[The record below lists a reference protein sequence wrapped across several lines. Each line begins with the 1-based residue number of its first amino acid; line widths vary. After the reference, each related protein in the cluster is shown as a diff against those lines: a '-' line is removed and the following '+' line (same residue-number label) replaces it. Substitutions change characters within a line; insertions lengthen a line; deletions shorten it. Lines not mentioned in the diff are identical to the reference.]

1 MKKSLVALAVMG
13 AFAGTATA
21 QSSVTIYGLVDMSLA
36 KTNNTGAGYAVNPG
50 APANNA
56 YTLQQSSTSRLG
68 FRGTEDLGGGL
79 SAQFQIE
86 HRFNPDTG
94 AVNSANSFWNGR
106 SFVQLTSAAM
116 GSVYL
121 GRDYNPAFW
130 VQLKSDPFGNDGV
143 GQAGVTA
150 TYAGYYPPDTLFT
163 GGLATVFTGASA
175 RTSNTIG
182 FKTASFGGLTAQAAV
197 SLSEATQQGRSMGF
211 NLEYAAG
218 PLYLGGA
225 YDTVSNGAADGTR
238 LLNFAVHYN
247 LGFVKP
253 MFYYAKAKAGANGRF
268 SNDMWMLSATAPIAG
283 GTLKAMYYSVD
294 FDGRVGA
301 PADRTKLGLG
311 YNYPLSKRT
320 NLYADLGLARQDRA
334 RNNNAYAFGVR
345 HLF

>member
-50 APANNA
+50 APGNNA

-94 AVNSANSFWNGR
+94 AVNSATSFWNGR

-150 TYAGYYPPDTLFT
+150 TYAGYYPPDTLVS
-163 GGLATVFTGASA
+163 GPVFTGVSA

-182 FKTASFGGLTAQAAV
+182 FKTANMGGLTAQAAV
-197 SLSEATQQGRSMGF
+197 SLSEGTQQGRSMGF

-218 PLYLGGA
+218 PLYLGGG
-225 YDTVSNGAADGTR
+225 YDTVSDGAADGNR
-238 LLNFAVHYN
+238 MFNLAVHYN

-253 MFYYAKAKAGANGRF
+253 MFYYAKAKHGARGTF
-268 SNDMWMLSATAPIAG
+268 DSQMWMLSATAPIAG
-283 GTLKAMYYSVD
+283 GTLKAMYYRVD
-294 FDGRVGA
+294 FDRRIVG
-301 PADRTKLGLG
+301 DRSKLGIG

-320 NLYADLGLARQDRA
+320 NLYADMGLARQSRA

>member
-13 AFAGTATA
+13 AFAGAASA

-36 KTNNTGAGYAVNPG
+36 KTNNTGAGFAVNPG

-68 FRGTEDLGGGL
+68 FRGTEDMGGGL

-94 AVNSANSFWNGR
+94 AVNSATSFWNGR
-106 SFVQLTSAAM
+106 SFVQLTQAGV

-150 TYAGYYPPDTLFT
+150 TYAGFFPPDSPVN
-163 GGLATVFTGASA
+163 GATVLTSVSA

-182 FKTASFGGLTAQAAV
+182 FKSASFGGLTAQAAV
-197 SLSEATQQGRSMGF
+197 SLSEATQQGRHIGF
-211 NLEYAAG
+211 NVEYAAG

-225 YDTVSNGAADGTR
+225 YETVSDGTADGSR
-238 LLNFAVHYN
+238 LMNFAVHYN

-253 MFYYAKAKAGANGRF
+253 MFYYAKSKHGARGNF
-268 SNDMWMLSATAPIAG
+268 SSDMWMLSATAPLAG
-283 GTLKAMYYSVD
+283 GTLKAQYYSVD
-294 FDGRVGA
+294 FDRRIVG
-301 PADRTKLGLG
+301 DRTKLGLG

-320 NLYADLGLARQDRA
+320 NLYADMGLARQKGGA
-334 RNNNAYAFGVR
+334 KNNNAYAFGVR